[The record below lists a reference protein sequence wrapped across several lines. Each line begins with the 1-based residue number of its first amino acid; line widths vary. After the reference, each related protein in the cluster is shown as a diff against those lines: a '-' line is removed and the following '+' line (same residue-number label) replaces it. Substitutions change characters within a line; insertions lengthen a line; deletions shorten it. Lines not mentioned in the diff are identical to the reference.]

1 MRAREYL
8 LEYNRQKT
16 EQNYGDKIVMIARRD
31 PTIPSEVRKQAD
43 NPQLVD
49 IVLSQ
54 LERADPTKNKE
65 YVQGLAK
72 LYANGG
78 LKMEDASSTLADY
91 LTKFHKLKIKRM
103 IPSPRNDF
111 LRYTSVGDFM
121 SVVDEY
127 PDPDQDL
134 KQADKGRVIEF
145 YNDSEIRIV
154 LPQDE
159 AAACYYGQGTR
170 WCTAAKNNNMFDTYA
185 NSGTLYII
193 IPKHPEHKGEKYQLH
208 FEESQFMD
216 ESDDPVALQ
225 ELVKRFPSLRTAL
238 AEEGKAFGV
247 LCLMSEEDRAKLAA
261 KGNAYIQAHGVDQGD
276 GVITVS
282 LNASN
287 SDVEDFYL
295 DSRVANIVNAASSR
309 YDFGIPNPDP
319 GEGSLFMAYA
329 VIDTTYGAGN
339 ENTYIVWGEV
349 DYNGN
354 GETDFGMYYTGN
366 TDHSEPD
373 MPGDPTMDRCIEEIR
388 ELLYELVSEGGD
400 YDMEDPFAKQRVTL
414 NTLKQKYGD

>member
-31 PTIPSEVRKQAD
+31 STIPGEVRKQAD
-43 NPQLVD
+43 NLQLVD

-91 LTKFHKLKIKRM
+91 LTKFHKLKVKRM

-127 PDPDQDL
+127 PDPDA
-134 KQADKGRVIEF
+134 KEETNKGSAVEYYNDEQIRVI
-145 YNDSEIRIV
+145 I
-154 LPQDE
+154 PKDE

-170 WCTAAKNNNMFDTYA
+170 WCTAAKTNNMFDGY
-185 NSGTLYII
+185 NSSGPLYIV
-193 IPKHPEHKGEKYQLH
+193 IPKKPRHPGEKYQLH
-208 FEESQFMD
+208 FDSGQYMNEE
-216 ESDDPVALQ
+216 DDSEGLANIA
-225 ELVKRFPSLRTAL
+225 EWYPSIR
-238 AEEGKAFGV
+238 KAFAKQGKEFG
-247 LCLMSEEDRAKLAA
+247 LLSLMPKEERDELTKQG
-261 KGNAYIQAHGVDQGD
+261 KVYIKTHGVDQGD

-282 LNASN
+282 LNQAN
-287 SDVEDFYL
+287 SDVEEFYL
-295 DSRVANIVNAASSR
+295 DSRLANIVNSAAGT
-309 YDFGIPNPDP
+309 YDWDFPVS
-319 GEGSLFMAYA
+319 GEGEGNLYMAYA
-329 VIDTTYGAGN
+329 IIDTQFESGK
-339 ENTYIVWGEV
+339 ENTWVVWGEV
-349 DYNGN
+349 SVSGYGSVHC
-354 GETDFGMYYTGN
+354 GMYY
-366 TDHSEPD
+366 SEDDDD
-373 MPGDPTMDRCIEEIR
+373 MPHDDTMRRCADEIMELIGD
-388 ELLYELVSEGGD
+388 LVEHGGD
-400 YDMEDPFAKQRVTL
+400 YDMEDPFEKQRVTL